1 MSTGVSLSLLLKRK
15 STVKEG
21 MSNSREMIDAA
32 NEKIDRLEEAI
43 SKLEQSIETLVD
55 IQENVENYETTK
67 SKWEGTREKEFEGK
81 YNSYNIYLKKY
92 CSDTDKAKELLEEAL
107 ESAKTDR
114 NNAQIGLGNLQT
126 VLNGLESDIA
136 LARARG

>member
-1 MSTGVSLSLLLKRK
+1 
-15 STVKEG
+15 

-67 SKWEGTREKEFEGK
+67 SRWEGTREKEFEGK
-81 YNSYNIYLKKY
+81 YNSYNMYLIKY
-92 CSDTDKAKELLEEAL
+92 CSDTDKSKELFEAAL
-107 ESAKTDR
+107 DSAKRTR
-114 NNAQIGLGNLQT
+114 SNVQI
-126 VLNGLESDIA
+126 
-136 LARARG
+136 R